1 MNNEPVLTGSFE
13 RMAADA
19 CIIGKQIL
27 AATAG
32 EPADIVARD
41 MVDLAAHLLTVPLDK
56 FGDDPVIQCR
66 ILARFR
72 DTFEKAVRHEELGP
86 HLLDAIRSLPKAN
99 A

>member
-1 MNNEPVLTGSFE
+1 MNSEPVLTGSFE
-13 RMAADA
+13 RMGCASATVGKMVLASTAD
-19 CIIGKQIL
+19 
-27 AATAG
+27 
-32 EPADIVARD
+32 EPVDIVARD
-41 MVDLAAHLLTVPLDK
+41 MVDLAAHLLTVPLAK

-86 HLLDAIRSLPKAN
+86 HLLDAMRSLPKAD